1 MVIRVLF
8 RPVSLIPVNNSST
21 PQSQG
26 P

>member
-21 PQSQG
+21 P
-26 P
+26 